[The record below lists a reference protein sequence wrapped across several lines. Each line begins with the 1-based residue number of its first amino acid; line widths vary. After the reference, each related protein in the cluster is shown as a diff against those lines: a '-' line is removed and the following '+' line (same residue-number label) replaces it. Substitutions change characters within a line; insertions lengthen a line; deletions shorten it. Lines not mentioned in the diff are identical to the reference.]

1 MKFTL
6 KDYQEDAVKEVL
18 DRMDDARDRW
28 HRKGKKSAFSL
39 SATTGSGKTVMAAA
53 AIEALF
59 FGNDEYDFEPDP
71 GAVVIWFSDDPSLNE
86 QSKWRLQQASDKL
99 TVSDLI
105 TVENTF
111 GRERF
116 EPGKVYFL
124 NTQKLSRNSIL
135 VRGHDANDSA
145 IELDDRQLP
154 IMPDARAHTIF
165 DTIRNTIEDPDLTL
179 YLVLDEAHRGMRDG
193 GLVTATGRP
202 TIVRNLIN
210 GSDSVPGI
218 PIVWGISATV
228 QRFNAAVEGMQGHD
242 TLRAV
247 QVDSQKV
254 QDSGLIKDTIDL
266 DVPTEVGDFATAL
279 LKRGTLKLR
288 DISKAWADYA
298 EQQEEPQAV
307 QPLMVLQVPNNP
319 DANEIA
325 SWLDVV
331 FDAWPELPQDC
342 IANVFGEHK
351 LEKFGKYDAPYISPE
366 RVQQSDHVRILLAK
380 DAISTGWDCP
390 RAEVMV
396 SFRSATDKT
405 HITQLLGRMV
415 RTPLARRIP
424 GNDRLNAVDCLLP
437 RFNKEAVEAVVTAL
451 MSGGEAGDDLPLR
464 RVLINP
470 IEVLPNPAVSED
482 VWEKLVALP
491 SQSLPKKQTRPV
503 KRLTALA
510 HELAV
515 DGLLPGAGR
524 KAHAAMHKVLD
535 ETQAKYAGRIKEAR
549 EAVLTVEGTTL
560 TANTQTQA
568 KTFNDFVLAADY
580 AVIEDAYK
588 RAARTI
594 SPDLARTYAEY
605 LASKDEEAGDEEEA
619 LVDAHTTIAA
629 IGLIGSIRDELETAA
644 EAMAKQWLGEFRD
657 AIRKLRDER
666 QEAYRVIREMSADPL
681 DVDLARPHSSI
692 QPTTAKEVNG
702 KEESLPRYEKH
713 LLCDGEGKFPIAFDA
728 SWEKTVL
735 EAELAKQGCEAW
747 YRNPARA
754 SQDSLGVVYDDAG
767 EAKIVRPDFIFFART
782 GDGSVAADIVDPHGH
797 HLADSLP
804 KLRGLARYAETNA
817 SLFRRIEAVAEID
830 GRYRM
835 LDLTSPEVREA
846 IAAAASAKS
855 VYAGQLGCDYQ
866 S

>member
-6 KDYQEDAVKEVL
+6 KDYQEEAVKEVL
-18 DRMDDARDRW
+18 DRLDDARDRW
-28 HRKGKKSAFSL
+28 HRRGNKSAFSL

-124 NTQKLSRNSIL
+124 NTQKLSRSSLL
-135 VRGHDANDSA
+135 VRGHDPDDSA

-154 IMPDARAHTIF
+154 IMPDARAHTIY

-193 GLVTATGRP
+193 GLVAATGRT
-202 TIVRNLIN
+202 TIIRKLIN
-210 GSDSVPGI
+210 GDGSVPGI

-228 QRFNAAVEGMQGHD
+228 QRFNQAMEGMQGHD

-279 LKRGTLKLR
+279 LKRGTIKLR

-319 DANEIA
+319 DAEEIA
-325 SWLDVV
+325 TWLDAV
-331 FDAWPELPQDC
+331 FDAWPELPRDC

-351 LEKFGKYDAPYISPE
+351 AETFGKYSAPYIPPQRAQE
-366 RVQQSDHVRILLAK
+366 SDDVRILLAK

-396 SFRSATDKT
+396 SLRSATDRT

-437 RFNKEAVEAVVTAL
+437 RFDKEAVEAVVTAL
-451 MSGGEAGDDLPLR
+451 MSGGDSGDDLPLR

-470 IEVLPNPAVSED
+470 IEVLPNPAVPGD
-482 VWEKLVALP
+482 VWEKLVSLP

-535 ETQAKYAGRIKEAR
+535 QAQVNYADAIKEAR
-549 EAVLTVEGTTL
+549 DAVLTIEGTTL

-568 KTFNDFVLAADY
+568 KTFNEFVLDADY

-605 LASKDEEAGDEEEA
+605 LASLDEEAGDEEEA

-629 IGLIGSIRDELETAA
+629 IGLVGSVRDELESAA
-644 EAMAKQWLGEFRD
+644 EALARQWLGEYRD

-702 KEESLPRYEKH
+702 TEAALPRYARH
-713 LLCDGEGKFPIAFDA
+713 LLCDDTGTFPVAFDA

-735 EAELAKQGCEAW
+735 ESELAKPDCEAW
-747 YRNPARA
+747 YRNPARS
-754 SQDSLGVVYDDAG
+754 SQDSLGVAYDDAG
-767 EAKIVRPDFIFFART
+767 EAKIVRPDFIFFARDDA
-782 GDGSVAADIVDPHGH
+782 GQVVADIVDPHGH

-804 KLRGLARYAETNA
+804 KLKGLARYAEANGVH
-817 SLFRRIEAVAEID
+817 FRNIRAVAEID
-830 GRYRM
+830 GSFRM
-835 LDLTSPEVREA
+835 LNLKDAGVRSA
-846 IAAAASAKS
+846 ISTAQSARAT
-855 VYAGQLGCDYQ
+855 YAGPLGENYAV
-866 S
+866 

>member
-6 KDYQEDAVKEVL
+6 KDYQEEAVKEVL
-18 DRMDDARDRW
+18 DRLRKARKRW
-28 HRKGKKSAFSL
+28 HEDGDKHAFSL

-86 QSKWRLQQASDKL
+86 QSKWRLHQASDKL
-99 TVSDLI
+99 TVSDLV

-124 NTQKLSRNSIL
+124 NTQKLSRNSLL
-135 VRGHDANDSA
+135 VRGHDPEDAA

-154 IMPDARAHTIF
+154 ILPDMRAHTIY

-210 GSDSVPGI
+210 GSGSVPGV

-266 DVPTEVGDFATAL
+266 DVPTEIGDFATAL

-298 EQQEEPQAV
+298 EQQEEPHAV
-307 QPLMVLQVPNNP
+307 FPLMVLQVPNNP
-319 DANEIA
+319 DASEITA
-325 SWLDVV
+325 WLDVV
-331 FDAWPELPQDC
+331 FDAWPDLPQDC
-342 IANVFGEHK
+342 IANVFGDHK
-351 LEKFGKYDAPYISPE
+351 LEKFGKYSAPYVSPE

-396 SFRSATDKT
+396 SFRSATDRT

-470 IEVLPNPAVSED
+470 IEVLPNPAVQQD
-482 VWEKLVALP
+482 VWAKLVSLP
-491 SQSLPKKQTRPV
+491 SQNLPKKQTRPV

-515 DGLLPGAGR
+515 DGLLPGAGG

-535 ETQAKYAGRIKEAR
+535 ATQLKYADSIKAAR

-560 TANTQTQA
+560 TAHTQTKA
-568 KTFNDFVLAADY
+568 NTFNDFVLAGDY

-588 RAARTI
+588 RAGRSI
-594 SPDLARTYAEY
+594 SPDLARTYAEH
-605 LASKDEEAGDEEEA
+605 LACADENAEDEEDA
-619 LVDAHTTIAA
+619 LIDAHTTIAA
-629 IGLIGSIRDELETAA
+629 IGLVAGIREELEAAA
-644 EAMAKQWLGEFRD
+644 EALAKQWLDDFREP
-657 AIRKLRDER
+657 IRKLRDER

-692 QPTTAKEVNG
+692 QPTTAKETNG
-702 KEESLPRYEKH
+702 KEVLLPRYEKH
-713 LLCDGEGKFPIAFDA
+713 LLCDSEGKFPIAFDA
-728 SWEKTVL
+728 GWEKFVL
-735 EAELAKQGCEAW
+735 ETELARMGCEAW
-747 YRNPARA
+747 YRNPART

-767 EAKIVRPDFIFFART
+767 ESKLVRPDFIFFLRAE
-782 GDGSVAADIVDPHGH
+782 DGTVEASIVDPHGH

-804 KLRGLARYAETNA
+804 KLNGLARYAERA
-817 SLFRRIEAVAEID
+817 GELYGRIEAVAEVD
-830 GRYRM
+830 GQYRV
-835 LDLTSPEVREA
+835 LNLKDPDVRVA
-846 IAAAASAKS
+846 VYGAASAKAA
-855 VYAGQLGCDYQ
+855 YAGTAASRYGG
-866 S
+866 

>member
-6 KDYQEDAVKEVL
+6 KDYQEEAVKDVL
-18 DRMDDARDRW
+18 DRLRKARKRW
-28 HRKGKKSAFSL
+28 HDDGDKHAFSL

-99 TVSDLI
+99 TVSDLV

-111 GRERF
+111 GRAQF

-124 NTQKLSRNSIL
+124 NTQKLSRKSLL
-135 VRGHDANDSA
+135 VRGHDADDSD
-145 IELDDRQLP
+145 IELDDQQLP
-154 IMPDARAHTIF
+154 IMPDARAHTIY

-210 GSDSVPGI
+210 GNGSVPGI
-218 PIVWGISATV
+218 PIVWGISATA
-228 QRFNAAVEGMQGHD
+228 QRFNQAIEGMQGHD

-366 RVQQSDHVRILLAK
+366 RVQQSDDVRILLAK

-424 GNDRLNAVDCLLP
+424 GNDRLNAVVCLLP

-451 MSGGEAGDDLPLR
+451 MTGGEAGDDLPLR

-470 IEVLPNPAVSED
+470 IEVLPNPAVPED
-482 VWEKLVALP
+482 IWEKLVALP
-491 SQSLPKKQTRPV
+491 SQSLPKKQTRPI

-524 KAHAAMHKVLD
+524 KAHAAMHKLLD
-535 ETQAKYAGRIKEAR
+535 EAQTKYAMRINDAR
-549 EAVLTVEGTTL
+549 EAVLTIEGTTL

-588 RAARTI
+588 RATRTI
-594 SPDLARTYAEY
+594 SPDLARTYAEH
-605 LASKDEEAGDEEEA
+605 LASKDENAEDEDEA
-619 LVDAHTTIAA
+619 LIDAHTTIAA
-629 IGLIGSIRDELETAA
+629 IGLIGSIKDELEAAA
-644 EAMAKQWLGEFRD
+644 EALARQWLGEFRD
-657 AIRKLRDER
+657 PIRKLRDER

-702 KEESLPRYEKH
+702 TEAALPRYEKH
-713 LLCDGEGKFPIAFDA
+713 LLCDSEGKFPIAFDA

-735 EAELAKQGCEAW
+735 ESEMARGGCEAW

-754 SQDSLGVVYDDAG
+754 SQDSLGIVYDDAG
-767 EAKIVRPDFIFFART
+767 EAKIVRPDFIFFVRT
-782 GDGSVAADIVDPHGH
+782 GEGTIVADIVDPHGH

-804 KLRGLARYAETNA
+804 KLRGLSKYAEANA
-817 SLFRRIEAVAEID
+817 SLFRRIEAVAKIGD
-830 GRYRM
+830 RYRM
-835 LDLTSPEVREA
+835 LDLTKLEVREA
-846 IAAAASAKS
+846 VSEAVKAEL
-855 VYAGQLGCDYQ
+855 VYAGPMGQDYLN
-866 S
+866 

>member
-6 KDYQEDAVKEVL
+6 KDYQEDAVKDVL
-18 DRMDDARDRW
+18 DRLRKARKRW
-28 HRKGKKSAFSL
+28 HDDGDKHAFSL

-99 TVSDLI
+99 TVSDLV

-111 GRERF
+111 GRAQF

-124 NTQKLSRNSIL
+124 NTQKLSRKSLL
-135 VRGHDANDSA
+135 VRGHDADDSD
-145 IELDDRQLP
+145 IELDDQQLP
-154 IMPDARAHTIF
+154 IMPDARAHTIY

-210 GSDSVPGI
+210 GNGSVPGI
-218 PIVWGISATV
+218 PIVWGISATA
-228 QRFNAAVEGMQGHD
+228 QRFNQAIEGMQGHD

-366 RVQQSDHVRILLAK
+366 RVQQSDDVRILLAK

-424 GNDRLNAVDCLLP
+424 GNDRLNAVVCLLP

-451 MSGGEAGDDLPLR
+451 MTGGEAGDDLPLR

-470 IEVLPNPAVSED
+470 IEVLPNPAVPED
-482 VWEKLVALP
+482 IWEKLVALP
-491 SQSLPKKQTRPV
+491 SQSLPKKQTRPI

-524 KAHAAMHKVLD
+524 KAHAAMHKLLD
-535 ETQAKYAGRIKEAR
+535 EAQTKYAMRINDAR
-549 EAVLTVEGTTL
+549 EAVLTIEGTTL

-588 RAARTI
+588 RATRTI
-594 SPDLARTYAEY
+594 SPDLARTYAEH
-605 LASKDEEAGDEEEA
+605 LASKDENAEDEDEA
-619 LVDAHTTIAA
+619 LIDAHTTIAA
-629 IGLIGSIRDELETAA
+629 IGLIGSIKDELEAAA
-644 EAMAKQWLGEFRD
+644 EALARQWLGEFRD
-657 AIRKLRDER
+657 PIRKLRDER

-702 KEESLPRYEKH
+702 TEAALPRYEKH
-713 LLCDGEGKFPIAFDA
+713 LLCDSEGKFPIAFDA

-735 EAELAKQGCEAW
+735 ESEMARGGCEAW

-754 SQDSLGVVYDDAG
+754 SQDSLGIVYDDAG
-767 EAKIVRPDFIFFART
+767 EAKIVRPDFIFFVRT
-782 GDGSVAADIVDPHGH
+782 GEGTIVADIVDPHGH

-804 KLRGLARYAETNA
+804 KLRGLSKYAEANA
-817 SLFRRIEAVAEID
+817 SLFRRIEAVAKIGD
-830 GRYRM
+830 RYRM
-835 LDLTSPEVREA
+835 LDLTKLEVREA
-846 IAAAASAKS
+846 VSEAAKAEL
-855 VYAGQLGCDYQ
+855 VYAGPMGQDYLN
-866 S
+866 

>member
-6 KDYQEDAVKEVL
+6 KDYQEDAVKDVL

-28 HRKGKKSAFSL
+28 HRKSKKSAFSL

-99 TVSDLI
+99 TVSDLV

-111 GRERF
+111 GRAQF

-124 NTQKLSRNSIL
+124 NTQKLSRKSLL
-135 VRGHDANDSA
+135 VRGHDADDSD
-145 IELDDRQLP
+145 IELDDQQLP
-154 IMPDARAHTIF
+154 IMPDARAHTIY

-210 GSDSVPGI
+210 GNGSIPGI
-218 PIVWGISATV
+218 PIVWGISATA
-228 QRFNAAVEGMQGHD
+228 QRFNQAIEGMQGHD

-366 RVQQSDHVRILLAK
+366 RVQQSDDVRILLAK

-424 GNDRLNAVDCLLP
+424 GNDRLNAVVCLLP

-451 MSGGEAGDDLPLR
+451 MTGGEAGDDLPLR

-470 IEVLPNPAVSED
+470 IEVLPNPAVPED
-482 VWEKLVALP
+482 IWEKLVALP
-491 SQSLPKKQTRPV
+491 SQSLPKKQTRPI

-524 KAHAAMHKVLD
+524 KAHAAMHKLLD
-535 ETQAKYAGRIKEAR
+535 EAQTKYAMRINDAR
-549 EAVLTVEGTTL
+549 EAVLTIEGTTL

-588 RAARTI
+588 RATRTI
-594 SPDLARTYAEY
+594 SPDLARTYAEH
-605 LASKDEEAGDEEEA
+605 LASKDENADDEDEA
-619 LVDAHTTIAA
+619 LIDAHTTIAA
-629 IGLIGSIRDELETAA
+629 IGLIGSIKDELEAAA
-644 EAMAKQWLGEFRD
+644 EALARQWLGEFRD
-657 AIRKLRDER
+657 PIRKLRDER

-702 KEESLPRYEKH
+702 TEVALPRYEKH
-713 LLCDGEGKFPIAFDA
+713 LLCDSEGKFPIAFDA

-735 EAELAKQGCEAW
+735 ESEMARGGCEAW

-754 SQDSLGVVYDDAG
+754 SQDSLGIVYDDAG
-767 EAKIVRPDFIFFART
+767 EAKIVRPDFIFFVRT
-782 GDGSVAADIVDPHGH
+782 GEGTIVADIVDPHGH

-804 KLRGLARYAETNA
+804 KLRGLSKYAEANA
-817 SLFRRIEAVAEID
+817 SLFRRIEAVAKIGD
-830 GRYRM
+830 RYRM
-835 LDLTSPEVREA
+835 LDLTKPEVREA
-846 IAAAASAKS
+846 VSEAVKAEL
-855 VYAGQLGCDYQ
+855 VYAGPMGQDYLN
-866 S
+866 

>member
-6 KDYQEDAVKEVL
+6 KDYQEDAVKDVL
-18 DRMDDARDRW
+18 DRIDDARDRW
-28 HRKGKKSAFSL
+28 HRKSKKSAFSL

-99 TVSDLI
+99 TVSDLV

-111 GRERF
+111 GRAQF

-124 NTQKLSRNSIL
+124 NTQKLSRKSLL
-135 VRGHDANDSA
+135 VRGHDADDSD
-145 IELDDRQLP
+145 IELDDQQLP
-154 IMPDARAHTIF
+154 IMPDARAHTIY

-210 GSDSVPGI
+210 GNGSVPGI
-218 PIVWGISATV
+218 PIVWGISATA
-228 QRFNAAVEGMQGHD
+228 QRFNQAIEGMQGHD

-366 RVQQSDHVRILLAK
+366 RVQQSNDVRILLAK

-424 GNDRLNAVDCLLP
+424 GNDRLNAVVCLLP

-451 MSGGEAGDDLPLR
+451 MTGGEAGDDLPLR

-470 IEVLPNPAVSED
+470 IEVLPNPAVPED
-482 VWEKLVALP
+482 IWEKLVALP
-491 SQSLPKKQTRPV
+491 SQSLPKKQTRPI

-524 KAHAAMHKVLD
+524 KAHAAMHKLLD
-535 ETQAKYAGRIKEAR
+535 EAQTKYAMRINDAR
-549 EAVLTVEGTTL
+549 EAVLTIEGTTL

-588 RAARTI
+588 RATRTI
-594 SPDLARTYAEY
+594 SPDLARTYAEH
-605 LASKDEEAGDEEEA
+605 LASKDENADDEDEA
-619 LVDAHTTIAA
+619 LIDAHTTIAA
-629 IGLIGSIRDELETAA
+629 IGLIGSIKDELEAAA
-644 EAMAKQWLGEFRD
+644 EALARQWLGEFRD
-657 AIRKLRDER
+657 PIRKLRDER

-702 KEESLPRYEKH
+702 TEVALPRYEKH
-713 LLCDGEGKFPIAFDA
+713 LLCDNEGKFPIAFDA

-735 EAELAKQGCEAW
+735 ESEMARGGCEAW
-747 YRNPARA
+747 YRNPSRA

-767 EAKIVRPDFIFFART
+767 EAKIVRPDFIFFVRT
-782 GDGSVAADIVDPHGH
+782 GEGTVVADIVDPHGH

-804 KLRGLARYAETNA
+804 KLRGLSKYAEANA
-817 SLFRRIEAVAEID
+817 SLFRRIEAVAKIGD
-830 GRYRM
+830 RYRM
-835 LDLTSPEVREA
+835 LDLTKLEVREA
-846 IAAAASAKS
+846 VSEAAKAEL
-855 VYAGQLGCDYQ
+855 VYAGPMGQDYLN
-866 S
+866 

>member
-6 KDYQEDAVKEVL
+6 KDYQEDAVKDVL
-18 DRMDDARDRW
+18 DRLRKARKRW
-28 HRKGKKSAFSL
+28 HDDGDKHAFSL

-99 TVSDLI
+99 TVSDLV

-111 GRERF
+111 GRAQF

-124 NTQKLSRNSIL
+124 NTQKLSRKSLL
-135 VRGHDANDSA
+135 VRGHDADDSD
-145 IELDDRQLP
+145 IELDDQQLP
-154 IMPDARAHTIF
+154 IMPDARAHTIY

-210 GSDSVPGI
+210 GNGSVPGI
-218 PIVWGISATV
+218 PIVWGISATA
-228 QRFNAAVEGMQGHD
+228 QRFNQAIEGMQGHD

-366 RVQQSDHVRILLAK
+366 RVQQSDDVRILLAK

-424 GNDRLNAVDCLLP
+424 GNDRLNAVVCLLP

-451 MSGGEAGDDLPLR
+451 MTGGEAGDDLPLR

-470 IEVLPNPAVSED
+470 IEVLPNPAVPED
-482 VWEKLVALP
+482 IWEKLVALP
-491 SQSLPKKQTRPV
+491 SQSLPKKQTRPI

-524 KAHAAMHKVLD
+524 KAHAAMHKLLD
-535 ETQAKYAGRIKEAR
+535 EAQTKYAMRINDAR
-549 EAVLTVEGTTL
+549 EAVLTIEGTTL

-588 RAARTI
+588 RATRTI
-594 SPDLARTYAEY
+594 SPDLARTYAEH
-605 LASKDEEAGDEEEA
+605 LASKDENAEDEDEA
-619 LVDAHTTIAA
+619 LIDAHTTIAA
-629 IGLIGSIRDELETAA
+629 IGLIGSIKDELEAAA
-644 EAMAKQWLGEFRD
+644 EAMARQWLGEFRD
-657 AIRKLRDER
+657 PIRKLRDER

-702 KEESLPRYEKH
+702 TEAALPRYEKH
-713 LLCDGEGKFPIAFDA
+713 LLCDSEGKFPIAFDA

-735 EAELAKQGCEAW
+735 ESEMARGGCEAW

-754 SQDSLGVVYDDAG
+754 SQDSLGIVYDDAG
-767 EAKIVRPDFIFFART
+767 EAKIVRPDIIFFVRT
-782 GDGSVAADIVDPHGH
+782 GEGTIVADIVDPHGH

-804 KLRGLARYAETNA
+804 KLRGLSKYAEANA
-817 SLFRRIEAVAEID
+817 SLFRRIEAVAKIGD
-830 GRYRM
+830 RYRM
-835 LDLTSPEVREA
+835 LDLTKLEVREA
-846 IAAAASAKS
+846 VSEAVKAEL
-855 VYAGQLGCDYQ
+855 VYAGPMGQDYLN
-866 S
+866 

>member
-6 KDYQEDAVKEVL
+6 KDYQEEAVKEVL
-18 DRMDDARDRW
+18 DRLRKARKRW
-28 HRKGKKSAFSL
+28 HDDKDKHAFSL

-59 FGNDEYDFEPDP
+59 FGNDEYEFGRDP
-71 GAVVIWFSDDPSLNE
+71 SAVVIWFSDDPSLNE

-99 TVSDLI
+99 TVSDLV

-135 VRGHDANDSA
+135 VRGHDSDDAA
-145 IELDDRQLP
+145 IEKDDRQLP

-210 GSDSVPGI
+210 GNGSVPGI

-325 SWLDVV
+325 TWLDVV

-396 SFRSATDKT
+396 SFRSATDRT

-437 RFNKEAVEAVVTAL
+437 RFNKEAVEAVATAL
-451 MSGGEAGDDLPLR
+451 MNGGEAGDDLPLR

-470 IEVLPNPAVSED
+470 IEVLPNPAVPED

-535 ETQAKYAGRIKEAR
+535 EAQAKYTDRIKEAR

-568 KTFNDFVLAADY
+568 KTFNDFVLVADY

-629 IGLIGSIRDELETAA
+629 IGLIGSIKDELEAAA
-644 EAMAKQWLGEFRD
+644 EALAKQWLGEFRD

-702 KEESLPRYEKH
+702 KEEPLPRYEKH
-713 LLCDGEGKFPIAFDA
+713 LLCDGEEKFPIAFDA

-735 EAELAKQGCEAW
+735 ETELARQGCEAW

-754 SQDSLGVVYDDAG
+754 SQDSLGIVYDDAG

-782 GDGSVAADIVDPHGH
+782 EDGTVAADIVDPHGH

-804 KLRGLARYAETNA
+804 KLSGLARYAEANA
-817 SLFRRIEAVAEID
+817 SLFRRIDAVAEID
-830 GRYRM
+830 GRYRV
-835 LDLTSPEVREA
+835 LDLTNPDVREA
-846 IAAAASAKS
+846 VAAAASAKS
-855 VYAGQLGCDYQ
+855 VYVGQMGCDYQ
-866 S
+866 A

>member
-1 MKFTL
+1 
-6 KDYQEDAVKEVL
+6 
-18 DRMDDARDRW
+18 
-28 HRKGKKSAFSL
+28 
-39 SATTGSGKTVMAAA
+39 MAAA

-99 TVSDLI
+99 TVSDLV
-105 TVENTF
+105 TVESTF
-111 GRERF
+111 GRAQF

-124 NTQKLSRNSIL
+124 NTQKLSRKSLL
-135 VRGHDANDSA
+135 VRGHDADDSD
-145 IELDDRQLP
+145 IELDDQQLP
-154 IMPDARAHTIF
+154 IMPDARAHTIY

-210 GSDSVPGI
+210 GNGSVPGI
-218 PIVWGISATV
+218 PIVWGISATA
-228 QRFNAAVEGMQGHD
+228 QRFNQAIEGMQGHD

-366 RVQQSDHVRILLAK
+366 RVQQSDDVRILLAK

-424 GNDRLNAVDCLLP
+424 GNDRLNAVVCLLP

-451 MSGGEAGDDLPLR
+451 MTGGEAGDDLPLR

-470 IEVLPNPAVSED
+470 IEVLPNPAVPED
-482 VWEKLVALP
+482 IWEKLVALP
-491 SQSLPKKQTRPV
+491 SQSLPKKQTRPI

-524 KAHAAMHKVLD
+524 KAHAAMHKLLD
-535 ETQAKYAGRIKEAR
+535 EAQTKYAMRINDAR
-549 EAVLTVEGTTL
+549 EAVLTIEGTTL

-588 RAARTI
+588 RATRTI
-594 SPDLARTYAEY
+594 SPDLARTYAEH
-605 LASKDEEAGDEEEA
+605 LASKDENAEDEDEA
-619 LVDAHTTIAA
+619 LIDAHTTIAA
-629 IGLIGSIRDELETAA
+629 IGLIGSIKDELEAAA
-644 EAMAKQWLGEFRD
+644 EALARQWLGEFRD
-657 AIRKLRDER
+657 PIRKLRDER

-702 KEESLPRYEKH
+702 TEAALPRYEKH
-713 LLCDGEGKFPIAFDA
+713 LLCDSEGKFPIAFDA

-735 EAELAKQGCEAW
+735 ESEMDRGGCEAW

-754 SQDSLGVVYDDAG
+754 SQDSLGIVYDDAG
-767 EAKIVRPDFIFFART
+767 EAKIVRPDFIFFVRT
-782 GDGSVAADIVDPHGH
+782 GEGTIVADIVDPHGH

-804 KLRGLARYAETNA
+804 KLRGLSKYAEANA
-817 SLFRRIEAVAEID
+817 SLFRRIEAVAKIGD
-830 GRYRM
+830 RYRM
-835 LDLTSPEVREA
+835 LDLTKLEVREA
-846 IAAAASAKS
+846 VSEAVKAEL
-855 VYAGQLGCDYQ
+855 VYAGPMGQDYLN
-866 S
+866 

>member
-6 KDYQEDAVKEVL
+6 KDYQEDAVKDVL
-18 DRMDDARDRW
+18 DRLRKARKRW
-28 HRKGKKSAFSL
+28 HDDGDKHAFSL

-99 TVSDLI
+99 TVSDLV

-111 GRERF
+111 GRAQF

-124 NTQKLSRNSIL
+124 NTQKLSRKSLL
-135 VRGHDANDSA
+135 VRGHDADDSD
-145 IELDDRQLP
+145 IELDDQQLP
-154 IMPDARAHTIF
+154 IMPDARAHTIY

-210 GSDSVPGI
+210 GNGSVPGI
-218 PIVWGISATV
+218 PIVWGISATA
-228 QRFNAAVEGMQGHD
+228 QRFNQAIEGMQGHD

-366 RVQQSDHVRILLAK
+366 RVQQSDDVRILLAK

-424 GNDRLNAVDCLLP
+424 GNDRLNAVVCLLP

-451 MSGGEAGDDLPLR
+451 MTGGEAGDDLPLR

-470 IEVLPNPAVSED
+470 IEVLPNPAVPED
-482 VWEKLVALP
+482 IWEKLVALP
-491 SQSLPKKQTRPV
+491 SQSLPKKQTRPI

-524 KAHAAMHKVLD
+524 KAHAAMHKLLD
-535 ETQAKYAGRIKEAR
+535 EAQTKYAMRINDAR
-549 EAVLTVEGTTL
+549 EAVLTIEGTTL

-588 RAARTI
+588 RATRTI
-594 SPDLARTYAEY
+594 SPDLARTYAEH
-605 LASKDEEAGDEEEA
+605 LASKDENAEDEDEA
-619 LVDAHTTIAA
+619 LIDAHTTIAA
-629 IGLIGSIRDELETAA
+629 IGLIGSIKDELEAAA
-644 EAMAKQWLGEFRD
+644 EAMARQWLGEFRD
-657 AIRKLRDER
+657 PIRKLRDER

-702 KEESLPRYEKH
+702 TEAALPRYEKH
-713 LLCDGEGKFPIAFDA
+713 LLCDSEGKFPIAFDA

-735 EAELAKQGCEAW
+735 ESEMARGGCEAW

-754 SQDSLGVVYDDAG
+754 SQDSLGIVYDDAG
-767 EAKIVRPDFIFFART
+767 EAKIVRPDIIFFVRT
-782 GDGSVAADIVDPHGH
+782 GEGTIVADIVDPHGH

-804 KLRGLARYAETNA
+804 KLRGLSKYAEANA
-817 SLFRRIEAVAEID
+817 SLFRRIEAVAKIGD
-830 GRYRM
+830 RYRM
-835 LDLTSPEVREA
+835 LDLTKLEVREA
-846 IAAAASAKS
+846 VSEAAKAEL
-855 VYAGQLGCDYQ
+855 VYAGPMGQDYLN
-866 S
+866 

>member
-6 KDYQEDAVKEVL
+6 KDYQEDAVKDVL
-18 DRMDDARDRW
+18 DRIDDARDRW
-28 HRKGKKSAFSL
+28 HRKSKKSAFSL

-99 TVSDLI
+99 TVSDLV

-111 GRERF
+111 GRAQF

-124 NTQKLSRNSIL
+124 NTQKLSRKSLL
-135 VRGHDANDSA
+135 VRGHDADDSD
-145 IELDDRQLP
+145 IELDDQQLP
-154 IMPDARAHTIF
+154 IMPDARAHTIY

-210 GSDSVPGI
+210 GNGSVPGI
-218 PIVWGISATV
+218 PIVWGISATA
-228 QRFNAAVEGMQGHD
+228 QRFNQAIEGMQGHD

-366 RVQQSDHVRILLAK
+366 RVQQSDDVRILLAK

-424 GNDRLNAVDCLLP
+424 GNDRLNAVVCLLP

-451 MSGGEAGDDLPLR
+451 MTGGEAGDDLPLR

-470 IEVLPNPAVSED
+470 IEVLPNPAVPED
-482 VWEKLVALP
+482 IWEKLVALP
-491 SQSLPKKQTRPV
+491 SQSLPKKQTRPI

-524 KAHAAMHKVLD
+524 KAHAAMHKLLD
-535 ETQAKYAGRIKEAR
+535 EAQTKYAMRINDAR
-549 EAVLTVEGTTL
+549 EAVLTIEGTTL

-588 RAARTI
+588 RATRTI
-594 SPDLARTYAEY
+594 SPDLARTYAEH
-605 LASKDEEAGDEEEA
+605 LASKDENAEDEDEA
-619 LVDAHTTIAA
+619 LIDAHTTIAA
-629 IGLIGSIRDELETAA
+629 IGLIGSIKDELEAAA
-644 EAMAKQWLGEFRD
+644 EAMARQWLGEFRD
-657 AIRKLRDER
+657 PIRKLRDER

-702 KEESLPRYEKH
+702 TEAALPRYEKH
-713 LLCDGEGKFPIAFDA
+713 LLCDSEGKFPIAFDA

-735 EAELAKQGCEAW
+735 ESEMARGGCEAW

-754 SQDSLGVVYDDAG
+754 SQDSLGIVYDDAG
-767 EAKIVRPDFIFFART
+767 EAKIVRPDFIFFVRT
-782 GDGSVAADIVDPHGH
+782 GEGTIVADIVDPHGH

-804 KLRGLARYAETNA
+804 KLRGLSKYAEANA
-817 SLFRRIEAVAEID
+817 SLFRRIEAVAKIGD
-830 GRYRM
+830 RYRM
-835 LDLTSPEVREA
+835 LDLTKLEVREA
-846 IAAAASAKS
+846 VSEAVKAEL
-855 VYAGQLGCDYQ
+855 VYAGPMGQDYLN
-866 S
+866 

>member
-6 KDYQEDAVKEVL
+6 KDYQEDAVKDVL

-28 HRKGKKSAFSL
+28 HRKSKKSAFSL

-99 TVSDLI
+99 TVSDLV

-111 GRERF
+111 GRAQF

-124 NTQKLSRNSIL
+124 NTQKLSRKSLL
-135 VRGHDANDSA
+135 VRGHDADDSD
-145 IELDDRQLP
+145 IELDDQQLP
-154 IMPDARAHTIF
+154 IMPDARAHTIY

-210 GSDSVPGI
+210 GNGSIPGI
-218 PIVWGISATV
+218 PIVWGISATA
-228 QRFNAAVEGMQGHD
+228 QRFNQAIEGMQGHD

-366 RVQQSDHVRILLAK
+366 RVQQSDDVRILLAK

-424 GNDRLNAVDCLLP
+424 GNDRLNAVVCLLP

-451 MSGGEAGDDLPLR
+451 MTGGEAGDDLPLR

-470 IEVLPNPAVSED
+470 IEVLPNPAVPED
-482 VWEKLVALP
+482 IWEKLVALP
-491 SQSLPKKQTRPV
+491 SQSLPKKQTRPI

-524 KAHAAMHKVLD
+524 KAHAAMHKLLD
-535 ETQAKYAGRIKEAR
+535 EAQTKYAMRINDAR
-549 EAVLTVEGTTL
+549 EAVLTIEGTTL

-588 RAARTI
+588 RATRTI
-594 SPDLARTYAEY
+594 SPDLARTYAEH
-605 LASKDEEAGDEEEA
+605 LASKDENAEDEDEA
-619 LVDAHTTIAA
+619 LIDAHTTIAA
-629 IGLIGSIRDELETAA
+629 IGLIGSIKDELEAAA
-644 EAMAKQWLGEFRD
+644 EALARQWLGEFRD
-657 AIRKLRDER
+657 PIRKLRDER

-702 KEESLPRYEKH
+702 TEVALPRYEKH
-713 LLCDGEGKFPIAFDA
+713 LLCDSEGKFPIAFDA

-735 EAELAKQGCEAW
+735 ESEMARGGCEAW

-754 SQDSLGVVYDDAG
+754 SQDSLGIVYDDAG
-767 EAKIVRPDFIFFART
+767 EAKIVRPDFIFFVRT
-782 GDGSVAADIVDPHGH
+782 GEGTIVADIVDPHGH

-804 KLRGLARYAETNA
+804 KLRGLSKYAEANA
-817 SLFRRIEAVAEID
+817 SLFRRIEAVAKIGD
-830 GRYRM
+830 RYRM
-835 LDLTSPEVREA
+835 LDLTKLEVREA
-846 IAAAASAKS
+846 VSEAAKAEL
-855 VYAGQLGCDYQ
+855 VYAGPMGQDYLN
-866 S
+866 

>member
-6 KDYQEDAVKEVL
+6 KDYQEDAVKDVL

-28 HRKGKKSAFSL
+28 HRKSKKSAFSL

-99 TVSDLI
+99 TVSDLV

-111 GRERF
+111 GRAQF

-124 NTQKLSRNSIL
+124 NTQKLSRKSLL
-135 VRGHDANDSA
+135 VRGHDADDSD
-145 IELDDRQLP
+145 IELDDQQLP
-154 IMPDARAHTIF
+154 IMPDARAHTIY

-210 GSDSVPGI
+210 GNGSIPGI
-218 PIVWGISATV
+218 PIVWGISATA
-228 QRFNAAVEGMQGHD
+228 QRFNQAIEGMQGHD

-366 RVQQSDHVRILLAK
+366 RVQQSDDVRILLAK

-424 GNDRLNAVDCLLP
+424 GNDRLNAVVCLLP

-451 MSGGEAGDDLPLR
+451 MTGGEAGDDLPLR

-470 IEVLPNPAVSED
+470 IEVLPNPAVPED
-482 VWEKLVALP
+482 IWEKLVALP
-491 SQSLPKKQTRPV
+491 SQSLPKKQTRPI

-524 KAHAAMHKVLD
+524 KAHAAMHKLLD
-535 ETQAKYAGRIKEAR
+535 EAQTKYAMRINDAR
-549 EAVLTVEGTTL
+549 EAVLTIEGTTL

-588 RAARTI
+588 RATRTI
-594 SPDLARTYAEY
+594 SPDLARTYAEH
-605 LASKDEEAGDEEEA
+605 LASKDENADDEDEA
-619 LVDAHTTIAA
+619 LIDAHTTIAA
-629 IGLIGSIRDELETAA
+629 IGLIGSIKDELEAAA
-644 EAMAKQWLGEFRD
+644 EALARQWLGEFRD
-657 AIRKLRDER
+657 PIRKLRDER

-702 KEESLPRYEKH
+702 TEVALPRYEKH
-713 LLCDGEGKFPIAFDA
+713 LLCDSEGKFPIAFDA

-735 EAELAKQGCEAW
+735 ESEMARGGCEAW

-754 SQDSLGVVYDDAG
+754 SQDSLGIVYDDAG
-767 EAKIVRPDFIFFART
+767 EAKIVRPDFIFFVRT
-782 GDGSVAADIVDPHGH
+782 GEGTIVADIVDPHGH

-804 KLRGLARYAETNA
+804 KLRGLSKYAEANA
-817 SLFRRIEAVAEID
+817 SLFRRIEAVAKIGD
-830 GRYRM
+830 RYRM
-835 LDLTSPEVREA
+835 LDLTKLEVREA
-846 IAAAASAKS
+846 VSEAVKAEL
-855 VYAGQLGCDYQ
+855 VYAGPMGQDYLN
-866 S
+866 